1 MAETYHYQSNKLK
14 EIKTTLNN
22 VVENY
27 KKNPE
32 QVAELLSFK
41 GQFYEY
47 SLNNAILINT
57 QNPYSTFVASFR
69 DWNAKGY
76 HVKKGQHG
84 IKVLYPIRTE
94 LIKLGEKDGKIQY
107 RRLIDA
113 TPQEKKLIKEGKLKT
128 VVHTR
133 FGIGNVFDI
142 SQTNCPPEDYP
153 KIFNMGYSSEQ
164 HAELYKAVKA
174 YSQQKGFPVQEEDLQ
189 SISLRGNFTPKTKI
203 IRINE
208 KLNDTEKLSTLT
220 HELGH
225 ALMHSNPEASKLP
238 TEIKEL
244 EADGISIMLQKYVG
258 IKLTETRKS
267 HFVQNYNQCKKL
279 NDFNFEDALK
289 TINSAYYT
297 LHKELEPLLSPI
309 KPIQKVI
316 PIRKKSEVQKNDSLQ
331 NMADRTETPKNKKQS
346 YKDYKY
352 NDSSILDNI
361 KRGISIL
368 SVAQAMGYTPE
379 KIGNYY
385 SLKEHDSLMIYPET
399 NSFYRFST
407 GIGGSVI
414 DFVMHFGGLTKQEAI
429 KTLKEK
435 YSGRQFEYTPT
446 KQTINSNPSKPKK
459 EFTLPQKFSGK
470 FTRAFAYLVKTRC
483 IDSAVVQKCIK
494 DGLLYEDNKHN
505 VVFVGKDKDGNT
517 EYATRH
523 TTLTGSDFKRDVA
536 GSRQDIGFFIN
547 NNTDRLYVCEAP
559 IDALS
564 IMSLMK
570 QQGKPITNASYLATC
585 GTGKDAAL
593 FTRLNDNPQVKEVIL
608 ANDNDVA
615 GQQANKKILDKLQT
629 DYPHIHTAV
638 LKPKHEKDINDCLRK
653 RVNRPKENPQEMEVE
668 R

>member
-1 MAETYHYQSNKLK
+1 MHNSPET
-14 EIKTTLNN
+14 
-22 VVENY
+22 
-27 KKNPE
+27 
-32 QVAELLSFK
+32 F
-41 GQFYEY
+41 
-47 SLNNAILINT
+47 
-57 QNPYSTFVASFR
+57 
-69 DWNAKGY
+69 
-76 HVKKGQHG
+76 
-84 IKVLYPIRTE
+84 
-94 LIKLGEKDGKIQY
+94 
-107 RRLIDA
+107 
-113 TPQEKKLIKEGKLKT
+113 
-128 VVHTR
+128 
-133 FGIGNVFDI
+133 
-142 SQTNCPPEDYP
+142 
-153 KIFNMGYSSEQ
+153 
-164 HAELYKAVKA
+164 
-174 YSQQKGFPVQEEDLQ
+174 
-189 SISLRGNFTPKTKI
+189 
-203 IRINE
+203 
-208 KLNDTEKLSTLT
+208 
-220 HELGH
+220 
-225 ALMHSNPEASKLP
+225 KLP
-238 TEIKEL
+238 TEILEL

-297 LHKELEPLLSPI
+297 LHKELEPMLTSI
-309 KPIQKVI
+309 KPLQKVI

-385 SLKEHDSLMIYPET
+385 SLKEHDSLIIYPKT

-414 DFVMHFGGLTKQEAI
+414 DFMIHFGGLTKQEAI

-435 YSGRQFEYTPT
+435 YSGHQFEYMPQRANIQP
-446 KQTINSNPSKPKK
+446 KPSAPKK
-459 EFTLPQKFSGK
+459 EFTLPQKFNGK

-483 IDSAVVQKCIK
+483 IDSTVVQKCIK

-505 VVFVGKDKDGNT
+505 VVFVGKDKDGNA

-523 TTLTGSDFKRDVA
+523 TTLTGSDFKRDVV
-536 GSRQDIGFFIN
+536 GSRQDIGFFID
-547 NNTDRLYVCEAP
+547 NNTERLYICEAP

-564 IMSLMK
+564 IMSLL
-570 QQGKPITNASYLATC
+570 QHQGTPIDNSSYLATC

-593 FTRLNDNPQVKEVIL
+593 YTRLKDNPNIKEVIL
-608 ANDNDVA
+608 ANDNDDA
-615 GQQANKKILDKLQT
+615 GQKANKKILDKLQT
-629 DYPHIHTAV
+629 DYPYIHVKV

-653 RVNRPKENPQEMEVE
+653 KVSRPKEQTQEMEME
-668 R
+668 